1 LHTTSSGVA
10 QPEELTAEASAWKF
24 WLTSLASAGVP
35 CVNVFG
41 IETWACAE
49 LAALTRRT
57 RSRSEVRSL
66 IGESFGVQREWSR
79 CPNIIGGF
87 LI

>member
-1 LHTTSSGVA
+1 
-10 QPEELTAEASAWKF
+10 
-24 WLTSLASAGVP
+24 
-35 CVNVFG
+35 VFG

-57 RSRSEVRSL
+57 RSRSEVRSM